1 MGYDGQWEKSVGQL
15 LSSRKQFNKIKGK
28 YRLINGESYQ
38 KNSKMEEQNVEKL
51 TFRDKVIKCLMK
63 FSNYETDLKTL
74 IEMYINL
81 YGEQEAVGNSI
92 Q

>member
-1 MGYDGQWEKSVGQL
+1 
-15 LSSRKQFNKIKGK
+15 
-28 YRLINGESYQ
+28 
-38 KNSKMEEQNVEKL
+38 MEEENVEKL

-92 Q
+92 